1 MDLAKP
7 SPGVGLLLFAALKL
21 ELVSQVG
28 IHPQTTSKERQAGG
42 TEMSSKP
49 SIPRLRSLPVCSSSQ
64 DARAWGSGRCFKLKG
79 TIRNHASPI
88 PFCPSHFQSF
98 IQVLTSHLTKSKQ
111 HSFFEEPT
119 EWTQAAGMSTWHDNS
134 FETLI
139 CVLFFVFS
147 LPHWPGLPLCSFD
160 WGQPLFQVFVFK
172 SVKLLRGIRLEGGK
186 RNVLKSGEKR
196 CSAPH
201 TQAGAFLHP

>member
-1 MDLAKP
+1 MRKAIFPTFKMDLAKP

-64 DARAWGSGRCFKLKG
+64 DARAWASGRCFKLKA

-98 IQVLTSHLTKSKQ
+98 IQVLTFHLTKSKQ

-119 EWTQAAGMSTWHDNS
+119 EWTQAVGMSTWHDNS

-139 CVLFFVFS
+139 CVLFFLS
-147 LPHWPGLPLCSFD
+147 LVGQAFLCVPLTEVSLCSRY
-160 WGQPLFQVFVFK
+160 LF
-172 SVKLLRGIRLEGGK
+172 
-186 RNVLKSGEKR
+186 LKAWSY
-196 CSAPH
+196 
-201 TQAGAFLHP
+201 